1 MLVHSPLINVNK
13 YNWRICFKNEFMN
26 VEMIIDQ
33 YKQMRDIVNIIK
45 TLLLCVTKFKFS
57 QV

>member
-1 MLVHSPLINVNK
+1 
-13 YNWRICFKNEFMN
+13 MN

-45 TLLLCVTKFKFS
+45 TLLLSVTKFKFS

>member
-1 MLVHSPLINVNK
+1 MLTNTTE
-13 YNWRICFKNEFMN
+13 RICFKNEFMN

-45 TLLLCVTKFKFS
+45 TLLLSVTKFKFS

>member
-1 MLVHSPLINVNK
+1 MNSL
-13 YNWRICFKNEFMN
+13 N

-45 TLLLCVTKFKFS
+45 TLLLSVSKF
-57 QV
+57 